1 MDEQEY
7 TLEEISYSKKEHCR
21 IMEPVLGKWFQN
33 PKTLN
38 PVSPNLTYPFKF
50 KNWISK
56 NYLEKR
62 ENIISLI
69 IKKGGWII
77 GHVSYRINKN
87 KFHIFH
93 LFIDEEYRGL
103 GLAKR
108 LINEIEKCSQMKGI
122 NLITLNVVQKNKE
135 AINLYERLGYKIFGS
150 NKSRSIKMKKYT
162 R

>member
-7 TLEEISYSKKEHCR
+7 TLEEISYSKKEDCR
-21 IMEPVLGKWFQN
+21 IMESVLGKWFQN

-38 PVSPNLTYPFKF
+38 LVSPNLTYPFKF
-50 KNWISK
+50 KKWISK
-56 NYLEKR
+56 NYSEKR
-62 ENIISLI
+62 GIIISII

-135 AINLYERLGYKIFGS
+135 AINLYERLGYKIFDF
-150 NKSRSIKMKKYT
+150 NKSRSIKMKKYNG
-162 R
+162 